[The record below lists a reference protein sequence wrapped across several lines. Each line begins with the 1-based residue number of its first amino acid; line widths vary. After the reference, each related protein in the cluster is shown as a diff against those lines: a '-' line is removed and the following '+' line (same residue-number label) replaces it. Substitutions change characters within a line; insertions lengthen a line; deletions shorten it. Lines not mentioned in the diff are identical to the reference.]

1 MQRVSANIALL
12 HHTGGGNLG
21 DQACVDAVIT
31 NIRTRWPNSA
41 IVLLSMNPGETTKIH
56 GIPSYPLRA
65 YTWPLGYESA
75 SSESNVGSKL
85 PFVSWLRTT
94 RMPTVRLP
102 RAIWRE
108 LAFLVGM
115 LRIVRQFDLLVVSGG
130 GQLNGKSGPWGFPY
144 SLLTW
149 CWMAKVTG
157 ARCFLLNVGAGPL
170 KESLGRLFVKR
181 TLSAA
186 DYVSFRDQPSQ
197 MLAQKIGFTG
207 KSEVF
212 PDNVYSLELPARVT
226 GRRRKEFR
234 RIVGVAPLAYPVKSE
249 FCNPEE
255 REIYDN
261 VVATLARFASSLA
274 RHSYS
279 LELFGTDIGED
290 PAVIE
295 DLRRTLRERHDIAT
309 PSYQPLQLVNDLL
322 LRMSAMDYVV
332 TCRFHGVVFAHLLN
346 KPVLA
351 ISPHPKV
358 ADHMRS
364 LGLSQYCVDIRTV
377 DANLLA
383 DRFEA
388 MVRERDDIKNRMAV
402 SLASRRSLLRE
413 QFDAL
418 FPLDMKQS
426 RKMRRGTGGS

>member
-1 MQRVSANIALL
+1 MQRVSANIAVL

-31 NIRTRWPNSA
+31 NISQRWPHSA
-41 IVLLSMNPGETTKIH
+41 IALLSMNPSETAKIH

-65 YTWPLGYESA
+65 YTWRLGYESA
-75 SSESNVGSKL
+75 SSESNVAGKHA
-85 PFVSWLRTT
+85 FMSWLRTT
-94 RMPTVRLP
+94 RTPTVRLP

-108 LAFLVGM
+108 FAFMVGM

-149 CWMAKVTG
+149 CWLAKVTG

-170 KESLGRLFVKR
+170 KQSLARFFVNR
-181 TLSAA
+181 TLHAA
-186 DYVSFRDQPSQ
+186 DYISFRDEPSQ
-197 MLAQKIGFTG
+197 ILIQKIGFAG
-207 KSEVF
+207 KTEVF
-212 PDNVYSLELPARVT
+212 PDNVYSLELPSRVT
-226 GRRRKEFR
+226 GSWRKQHRE
-234 RIVGVAPLAYPVKSE
+234 IVGIAPLAYPRKSG
-249 FCNPEE
+249 FCSGEE
-255 REIYDN
+255 KGVYDN
-261 VVATLARFASSLA
+261 LIATFARFASALA

-279 LELFGTDIGED
+279 LQLFGTDIGED

-295 DLRRTLRERHDIAT
+295 DLRRMLEERHDITT
-309 PSYQPLQLVNDLL
+309 PPYQPLQLVNDLL
-322 LRMSAMDYVV
+322 CRMSAMDYVV

-358 ADHMRS
+358 ADHMRA

-383 DRFEA
+383 ERFEA
-388 MVRERDDIKNRMAV
+388 MVRESDDIRKRMAV
-402 SLASRRSLLRE
+402 SLASCRSLLRE
-413 QFDAL
+413 QFDRL
-418 FPLDMKQS
+418 FPLDTKQS
-426 RKMRRGTGGS
+426 RKLGRGTGGS